1 LSQSLSFIDCHAS
14 IEPLLTYLGGAVMR
28 PRLWLIS
35 TLLFFSLSI
44 PEWSYASTS
53 ELGTI
58 IEGFVTRHFPDATSH
73 LWIVND
79 TQWDGDEMVVDV
91 YTYVVEKQQPAALEN
106 RYLLL
111 IVAGKLTAVQ
121 RIPVESGADCQREE
135 T

>member
-1 LSQSLSFIDCHAS
+1 
-14 IEPLLTYLGGAVMR
+14 MR
-28 PRLWLIS
+28 LRLWLLS
-35 TLLFFSLSI
+35 TLLVFAFSI

-58 IEGFVTRHFPDATSH
+58 IEGFVTHHFPDATSH

-111 IVAGKLTAVQ
+111 IIAGKLTAVQ
-121 RIPVESGADCQREE
+121 RISVENGADCQREE
-135 T
+135 A

>member
-1 LSQSLSFIDCHAS
+1 
-14 IEPLLTYLGGAVMR
+14 MR
-28 PRLWLIS
+28 PRLWLLS
-35 TLLFFSLSI
+35 TVLLLGFTVPGLAH
-44 PEWSYASTS
+44 ASTS

-73 LWIVND
+73 LWIVNN

-91 YTYVVEKQQPAALEN
+91 YTYVVEKQQPVALEN

-121 RIPVESGADCQREE
+121 RIPVESGPDCQQEE

>member
-1 LSQSLSFIDCHAS
+1 
-14 IEPLLTYLGGAVMR
+14 MR
-28 PRLWLIS
+28 PRFWLLS
-35 TLLFFSLSI
+35 TLLFFTI
-44 PEWSYASTS
+44 TTPGWAHASTS

-73 LWIVND
+73 MWVVND

-91 YTYVVEKQQPAALEN
+91 YTYVVEKQQPVALEN

-111 IVAGKLTAVQ
+111 IVSGKLTAVQ
-121 RIPVESGADCQREE
+121 RVPIESGVDCQREE

>member
-1 LSQSLSFIDCHAS
+1 
-14 IEPLLTYLGGAVMR
+14 MR
-28 PRLWLIS
+28 QRLWLLS
-35 TLLFFSLSI
+35 TLLLFSFTVSG
-44 PEWSYASTS
+44 WAHANTS

-73 LWIVND
+73 MWVVNG
-79 TQWDGDEMVVDV
+79 TQWDGDEMVVDL
-91 YTYVVEKQQPAALEN
+91 YTYVVEKQQPGVLEN

-121 RIPVESGADCQREE
+121 RIPAENGSGCQPEE